1 MKLLVQTLNGNSL
14 NFILKLDESLSFL
27 FTWASDVIKSI
38 AVWDK
43 YVSLSSTS
51 F

>member
-1 MKLLVQTLNGNSL
+1 MKFLVQTVNGNSL
-14 NFILKLDESLSFL
+14 NFILKLDESFSFL

-38 AVWDK
+38 AMWDE
-43 YVSLSSTS
+43 YVSLSSSS